1 MTGNIYSVFIFRILS
16 DSVLTS
22 CQSQLNYSEWSIK
35 IYIYLCTIFH
45 GLGQSMSGQRWLL
58 IKTFFRSIF
67 VESSSHRSINV
78 FVLTVYWGKRSWTT
92 CATYLFWNPFL
103 ISSFR
108 PFYFSFAVFFEKP
121 TNGNCFLTGRKF
133 FRWPLRVYVCVIDIR
148 PLCNQW
154 NRNRCKKKEKKKKTW
169 TKGFSDFS
177 FAGFGFASAWMKYFQ
192 EIIEQI
198 VSRQHHRMLFIS
210 SVKMDFDDKWT
221 SINY

>member
-22 CQSQLNYSEWSIK
+22 YQSQLNYSEWSIK

-133 FRWPLRVYVCVIDIR
+133 FRWPLRVYVCVIDIW

-154 NRNRCKKKEKKKKTW
+154 NRNRCKKKEKKKNLNERIFRFFFCRFW
-169 TKGFSDFS
+169 FCFGLNEIFSRDHRTNCVS
-177 FAGFGFASAWMKYFQ
+177 STSSNAIYF
-192 EIIEQI
+192 IGKNGL
-198 VSRQHHRMLFIS
+198 RR
-210 SVKMDFDDKWT
+210 
-221 SINY
+221 